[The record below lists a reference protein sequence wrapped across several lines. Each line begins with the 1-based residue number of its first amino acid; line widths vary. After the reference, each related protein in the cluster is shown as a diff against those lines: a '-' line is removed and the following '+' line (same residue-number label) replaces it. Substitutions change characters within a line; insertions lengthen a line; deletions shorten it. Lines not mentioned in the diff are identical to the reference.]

1 MHKGQHVFVCV
12 CIPGTDISM
21 CPAIGPNMVEVS
33 RWVSVHEEAIAKL
46 AQSLLIK
53 FVVCN
58 PCLCRVASK
67 LRSF

>member
-1 MHKGQHVFVCV
+1 
-12 CIPGTDISM
+12 M